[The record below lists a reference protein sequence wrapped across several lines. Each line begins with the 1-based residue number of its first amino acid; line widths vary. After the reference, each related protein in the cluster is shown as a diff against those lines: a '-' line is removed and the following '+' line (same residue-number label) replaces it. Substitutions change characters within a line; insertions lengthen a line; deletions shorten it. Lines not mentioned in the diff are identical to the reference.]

1 MLLFDRYVLIALLR
15 GAAPVV
21 LLLLGLFGFLELAEQ
36 LEDIGKGSY
45 TTNDALSVAGL
56 HLPRI
61 LIDLLPVTCLLGS
74 IIGYGAL
81 ASAQELT
88 VFRTSGWSVP
98 RIALPVIVLAM
109 IIATG
114 VILAQQWLIPR
125 LEQEASSLRVKTFSS
140 STREDAAYWT
150 RQGDRLLRIGG
161 VEMGMVPVDIE
172 IYELGP
178 SGLIRTL
185 QQAKRADVLGAR
197 NWVLRDVTTLHFEP
211 GGVRTSHVDVL
222 PFVPD
227 FNAEQIFTLINADHA
242 LAPLD
247 LIRYV
252 EHLRA
257 NGLESHRYEVL
268 LWQQL
273 SLPIGLVALSLLGLP
288 VVMGS
293 MRTMSLG
300 ARIAIG
306 AAIGLGFYLVER
318 LAMQLALLYHLP
330 APATG
335 MLPDLVML
343 VIALLL
349 LNRRH

>member
-1 MLLFDRYVLIALLR
+1 MLQLDRYVLIALLR

-36 LEDIGKGSY
+36 LEDIGKGTYS
-45 TTNDALSVAGL
+45 TNDALRVAGL

-81 ASAQELT
+81 AAAQELT
-88 VFRTSGWSVP
+88 VLRTSGWSVP
-98 RIALPVIVLAM
+98 RIAIPVIVLA
-109 IIATG
+109 AVVAAG
-114 VILAQQWLIPR
+114 VIVAQQWIIPR
-125 LEQEASSLRVKTFSS
+125 LEQEASALRVKTYAS

-150 RQGDRLLRIGG
+150 RQDNRLLRVGG

-172 IYELGP
+172 VYELDP
-178 SGLIRTL
+178 TGLVQTL
-185 QQAKRADVLGAR
+185 TCAERADVIGPR
-197 NWVLRDVTTLHFEP
+197 DWVLRDVTTLRFES
-211 GGVRTSHVDVL
+211 GGVSSSYEEVL

-247 LIRYV
+247 LMRYV
-252 EHLRA
+252 DHLRS
-257 NGLESHRYEVL
+257 NGLDSHRYEVL

-273 SLPIGLVALSLLGLP
+273 SLPIGLIALSLLGLP

-293 MRTMSLG
+293 TRAMSLG
-300 ARIAIG
+300 ARVAIG
-306 AAIGLGFYLVER
+306 AAIGLGFYLTER

-343 VIALLL
+343 IIGLLL